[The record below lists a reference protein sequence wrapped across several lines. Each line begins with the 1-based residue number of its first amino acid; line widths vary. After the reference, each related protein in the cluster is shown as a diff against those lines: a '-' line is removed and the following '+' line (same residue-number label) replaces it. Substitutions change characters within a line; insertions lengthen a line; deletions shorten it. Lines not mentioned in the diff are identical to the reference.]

1 MVTEFVMTDENCL
14 HLRAVLWT
22 TSKYID
28 VTTGKKTN
36 HQPEV
41 TNFLKAICVEGINFE
56 NITFNS
62 RIKTIKQELLAGTF
76 I

>member
-1 MVTEFVMTDENCL
+1 MTDEHCT
-14 HLRAVLWT
+14 HLKALLWT

-41 TNFLKAICVEGINFE
+41 TNFLNAICVEGIDFE
-56 NITFNS
+56 HITFNS
-62 RIKTIKQELLAGTF
+62 RIKTVKQELLAGKF